1 MISDKGEYII
11 MDMNKAFFLRKEDRA
26 PEWHVIDA
34 KDETLG
40 RLATRI
46 ADLLR
51 GRGKAYY
58 TSHTDSGDYVVVTNC
73 DKFKVTG
80 DKLES
85 KEYVR
90 YSGWRSGRKVRTLK
104 EMLEKHPTQVIRQA
118 VKGMLPKNRLSNQLI
133 TKLKCYTGTE
143 HPHTAQVKAS

>member
-1 MISDKGEYII
+1 
-11 MDMNKAFFLRKEDRA
+11 MDMNKAFFLRNEDRA

-34 KDETLG
+34 TDLTLG

-51 GRGKAYY
+51 GRGKAYF

-73 DKFKVTG
+73 TKFKVTG
-80 DKLES
+80 DKLKA

-90 YSGWRSGRKVRTLK
+90 YSGWRSGRKVRTME
-104 EMLEKHPTQVIRQA
+104 EMIEKHPTQIIRKA
-118 VKGMLPKNRLSNQLI
+118 VHGMLPKNKLSNKI
-133 TKLKCYTGTE
+133 IMKLKLYTGDE
-143 HPHTAQVKAS
+143 HPHEAQVNTSAKAQAQAGA

>member
-1 MISDKGEYII
+1 

-26 PEWHVIDA
+26 PKWHVIDA
-34 KDETLG
+34 TDQTLG

-51 GRGKAYY
+51 GRGKAEY
-58 TSHTDSGDYVVVTNC
+58 TPHTDSGDYVVVTNC
-73 DKFKVTG
+73 TKFVVTG
-80 DKLES
+80 SKLED

-104 EMLEKHPTQVIRQA
+104 EMIAKHPEDVIRKA
-118 VKGMLPKNRLSNQLI
+118 VQGMLPKNRLSSQVLS
-133 TKLKCYTGTE
+133 KLKLYTGAE
-143 HPHTAQVKAS
+143 HPHIAQVGQ